1 MDNSILARCLL
12 RDAPLSPQKGRM
24 MADVIRGLPVG
35 AALER
40 LNFSRNK
47 SGGILAKVLNSAVAN
62 AENNAG
68 VDIDTFGGYAGGS
81 FGRPPLA
88 ADSFWRPRPSEPHYP
103 SAQSYRHGAGASG
116 KKEVIDGA
124 KS

>member
-68 VDIDTFGGYAGGS
+68 VDIDTLVVTRVEVSDGRHLRRIRFGAR
-81 FGRPPLA
+81 GRVSRITRRRSHIVMELGHP
-88 ADSFWRPRPSEPHYP
+88 
-103 SAQSYRHGAGASG
+103 
-116 KKEVIDGA
+116 A
-124 KS
+124 KRRS